1 MSSFEPSQCTDE
13 MNASEEVS
21 GGFFV
26 ARCNASE
33 VLDCVEEPF
42 DKVALGIERKITIA
56 FDLAV

>member
-1 MSSFEPSQCTDE
+1 